1 MTRRKIPMINTMR
14 KMNSKRMTANELL
27 RIKLILLNIHVD
39 VSKIVLDSQYQLIT
53 EDYELFQFGSLSPIF
68 ASVDV
73 DVFAG
78 LGIDEKQLYIRY
90 DYSWIYKGGG
100 SNGYRVIE
108 SYEINP
114 VIEETTD
121 GC

>member
-1 MTRRKIPMINTMR
+1 
-14 KMNSKRMTANELL
+14 MNSKRMTANELL